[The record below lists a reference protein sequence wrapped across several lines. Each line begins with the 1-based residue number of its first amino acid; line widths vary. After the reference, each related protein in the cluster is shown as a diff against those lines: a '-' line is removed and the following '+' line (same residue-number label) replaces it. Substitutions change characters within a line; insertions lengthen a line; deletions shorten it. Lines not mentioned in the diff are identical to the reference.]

1 MAVRLLTR
9 WLAALCLLAAGLT
22 GAAAEEFRTPSI
34 TAVRVEWRA
43 VVDQLRT
50 EIGTRPA
57 IASRFTFAGQ
67 RRVPAWDPRAT
78 PALVQLNAINASLF
92 AGIGRSPVPVLLP
105 FDTAGYLEDQADGT
119 PTAAVALPGR
129 FQSRRPVS
137 RRSGRL
143 RRGVFAA
150 AQRRRASRTFA
161 KPVEVQI
168 TGSILIYDLAD
179 PLGGRGEPVKAL
191 AAQFPDMRRF
201 IREGYVRYAFTRF
214 GVPYVVSIQ
223 CLDSAPRARRLACR
237 EAYPI
242 AERFLKALRIAGG
255 QPAQPRHDISSEI
268 AERPTAVSPDFTY
281 YPGGDII
288 ARSSVRRRGGRAD
301 FAAYSQIRFPLER
314 APTAIRS
321 QSFGRKN
328 SESGPRRLSVA
339 GQFLRSPQLPGRAMR
354 RRLRAPGPGY
364 PPRALP
370 AEQQQ
375 RKQLPSRKQAVVAVR
390 DSILIRS
397 LKQQAA
403 TLQIN
408 SSNEHIRF
416 RYMHMN
422 PSAMDAD
429 GILNGRRV
437 AEGEKIGVVSNYL
450 DFPNGTSYH
459 LHFDIQVFTR
469 DGWIW
474 VNPYTT
480 LIASYERLIRA
491 AAARSAPIL
500 RLSPPWRTLCRSL
513 SAAAKAG
520 RTKASPANPKWSTD
534 VRFDGRSRLKSGHHA
549 RSEMS
554 WKTIS
559 CACVFVAQREL
570 SAKLEAF
577 QSMFNSCQTRF
588 EQFQMLDAE
597 LRGLPLVQDLGGR
610 ARMTLAG

>member
-1 MAVRLLTR
+1 MAVRLLTH
-9 WLAALCLLAAGLT
+9 WLAAFCLLVAGLT

-43 VVDQLRT
+43 VLDRLRT
-50 EIGTRPA
+50 EIASRPP

-78 PALVQLNAINASLF
+78 PALVQLNAVNARLF

-105 FDTAGYLEDQADGT
+105 FDTADYLEDQVDGT
-119 PTAAVALPGR
+119 LLPLSRYQADFRPADLFHAGPAGYDAVFSLQPGAGAGLP
-129 FQSRRPVS
+129 
-137 RRSGRL
+137 
-143 RRGVFAA
+143 
-150 AQRRRASRTFA
+150 SRTFA
-161 KPVEVQI
+161 RPVEVQI

-242 AERFLKALRIAGG
+242 AERFLRALRIAGG
-255 QPAQPRHDISSEI
+255 QPAQPRYDISSEI

-301 FAAYSQIRFPLER
+301 FAAYSQIRFPLEKGP
-314 APTAIRS
+314 AAIRS

-328 SESGPRRLSVA
+328 SEIGRGVYPWRDNFCEARSFQVGQCAA
-339 GQFLRSPQLPGRAMR
+339 GFGHQGQDIRP
-354 RRLRAPGPGY
+354 APC
-364 PPRALP
+364 PPNSNSESSCHP
-370 AEQQQ
+370 
-375 RKQLPSRKQAVVAVR
+375 RKQAVVAVR
-390 DSILIRS
+390 DSIVIRS

-408 SSNEHIRF
+408 TRNEHIRF

-480 LIASYERLIRA
+480 LIASYERLIRSRGREIGTDPPIA
-491 AAARSAPIL
+491 AAVAHALPLAL
-500 RLSPPWRTLCRSL
+500 R
-513 SAAAKAG
+513 
-520 RTKASPANPKWSTD
+520 
-534 VRFDGRSRLKSGHHA
+534 
-549 RSEMS
+549 RSEG
-554 WKTIS
+554 
-559 CACVFVAQREL
+559 RE
-570 SAKLEAF
+570 
-577 QSMFNSCQTRF
+577 N
-588 EQFQMLDAE
+588 
-597 LRGLPLVQDLGGR
+597 
-610 ARMTLAG
+610 